1 MSYKK
6 HPRHTTNVQLSKG
19 TTVDGSRIDDGLD
32 EMVDH
37 FNRIPVGDI
46 KTRYMPSTF
55 VMGWSPQD
63 PSVADTYPITFPWMR
78 AINDPSDIASNSPG
92 LESDIQNRQRLK
104 GYAVPGIFSDRPAA
118 TDSNGVQYIWTTS
131 LFFKNSVTVDSIY
144 LLMTADDA
152 DVANTYNANW
162 TWPGTLPV
170 SALPPGVT
178 AGDSATDMSIT
189 LHVDHIYKTEE
200 RSLNAVEIQKRNFK
214 IVSQK
219 IRNTTGAPSSA
230 MTPAYPGGNIEGHY
244 SKIKANTPIPER
256 SRVRLSVCIPDYTL
270 SRFGG
275 STDAPW
281 KIRPWF
287 RQCFHL
293 AMVVL
298 EEITD

>member
-1 MSYKK
+1 M
-6 HPRHTTNVQLSKG
+6 
-19 TTVDGSRIDDGLD
+19 
-32 EMVDH
+32 
-37 FNRIPVGDI
+37 
-46 KTRYMPSTF
+46 
-55 VMGWSPQD
+55 
-63 PSVADTYPITFPWMR
+63 
-78 AINDPSDIASNSPG
+78 
-92 LESDIQNRQRLK
+92 
-104 GYAVPGIFSDRPAA
+104 
-118 TDSNGVQYIWTTS
+118 
-131 LFFKNSVTVDSIY
+131 FFKNSVTVDSIY

>member
-1 MSYKK
+1 MAYKK
-6 HPRHTTNVQLSKG
+6 HPRHTTNVQLSKD
-19 TTVDGSRIDDGLD
+19 TTADGSRIDDGLD

-46 KTRYMPSTF
+46 KTRYTPSTF

-63 PSVADTYPITFPWMR
+63 PGVADTYPITFPWMR
-78 AINDPSDIASNSPG
+78 AINDPSDKASNSQGDP
-92 LESDIQNRQRLK
+92 EINNRQRLK
-104 GYAVPGIFSDRPAA
+104 GYDVPGIFSDRPAA

-131 LFFKNSVTVDSIY
+131 LFFKNSVTIDSIY
-144 LLMTADDA
+144 LLMTEDGVGATLSPYDA
-152 DVANTYNANW
+152 DW
-162 TWPGTLPV
+162 TWPGTLTPAQV
-170 SALPPGVT
+170 PPGVT
-178 AGDSATDMSIT
+178 SGDSATDMSIA

-200 RSLNAVEIQKRNFK
+200 RSLNAVELQKRNFK
-214 IVSQK
+214 ITAQS
-219 IRNTTGAPSSA
+219 IRNTTGAASFP
-230 MTPAYPGGNIEGHY
+230 MTPTYPGGTIDGHY

-293 AMVVL
+293 SMVVL